1 MEHSPETNTKAKASD
16 LPLNRSY
23 GILDDIKYFFLK
35 TPKVKTLIKF
45 NSIEDRHTYNES
57 IMQRIGVDVDKY
69 KMLNIHRIGV
79 EAPASYLFGELMKW
93 NGDSM
98 CWPNH
103 IAKVHLK
110 DNKLE
115 SIQVTLF
122 GSSTPSFEK
131 RKSIFGSYV
140 LQLFMLKA
148 LRIQQTPA
156 PFDTDNA
163 RYLLYKSSGG
173 YPIGVFCMYVRSSI
187 PERGEKEMSQLFIM
201 VSFNFYGK
209 QHSANINLI
218 NRIWEGVHNRVTSH
232 VAYRFKR
239 LCEWKFENFKH
250 PEELAVQP

>member
-1 MEHSPETNTKAKASD
+1 MRSPDTITEAAGKKP
-16 LPLNRSY
+16 PLNRSY
-23 GILDDIKYFFLK
+23 GVFDDIKYFFLK

-45 NSIEDRHTYNES
+45 NSKEDRHRYNES
-57 IMQRIGVDVDKY
+57 IMQRIDVDVDKF

-79 EAPASYLFGELMKW
+79 EAPASYLFGELMRW

-103 IAKVHLK
+103 IAKVNLQ

-115 SIQVTLF
+115 NIQVTLF
-122 GSSTPSFEK
+122 GRSTPHFTK
-131 RKSIFGSYV
+131 RKGIFGLHA
-140 LQLFMLKA
+140 LQLFILKA

-156 PFDTDNA
+156 PYDTDNA

-187 PERGEKEMSQLFIM
+187 PERDEKEMSQLFIM

-209 QHSANINLI
+209 QHSANKNLV
-218 NRIWEGVHNRVTSH
+218 NRIWEGVHNRVTAH

-250 PEELAVQP
+250 PDESAVQP

>member
-1 MEHSPETNTKAKASD
+1 MNSSIDKTAETTAKD
-16 LPLNRSY
+16 PPLNRSN
-23 GILDDIKYFFLK
+23 GILDDIKYFFLQ

-45 NSIEDRHTYNES
+45 NSKEDRHRYNES
-57 IMQRIGVDVDKY
+57 IMQRISVDVDKY

-79 EAPASYLFGELMKW
+79 EAPASYLFEELMRW

-103 IAKVHLK
+103 IAKVNRIN
-110 DNKLE
+110 NKLE
-115 SIQVTLF
+115 NIQISLF
-122 GSSTPSFEK
+122 GRSTPSFKK
-131 RKSIFGSYV
+131 RKGIFGSHV
-140 LQLFMLKA
+140 IQLFMMKA

-156 PFDTDNA
+156 PYDTDNA
-163 RYLLYKSSGG
+163 RYLLYQCSGG
-173 YPIGVFCMYVRSSI
+173 YPIGVFSMYVRSSI

-209 QHSANINLI
+209 QISRNMNIV
-218 NRIWEGVHNRVTSH
+218 NRIWEGVHNRVTAH

-250 PEELAVQP
+250 PMEVVG

>member
-1 MEHSPETNTKAKASD
+1 MTIPSVKKIEAKESHPPLHSSN
-16 LPLNRSY
+16 
-23 GILDDIKYFFLK
+23 GILDDIKYFFLTK
-35 TPKVKTLIKF
+35 PEEKTLIKF
-45 NSIEDRHTYNES
+45 KSKEDRQRYNES

-103 IAKVHLK
+103 IAKVNLK
-110 DNKLE
+110 NNKLE
-115 SIQVTLF
+115 DIQVSLF
-122 GSSTPSFEK
+122 GRSTPSFKK
-131 RKSIFGSYV
+131 RGGIFTSRV

-148 LRIQQTPA
+148 IRIQQVPA
-156 PFDTDNA
+156 PNDTDNA
-163 RYLLYKSSGG
+163 RYLLYKCSGG
-173 YPIGVFCMYVRSSI
+173 YPIGVFSMYVRSSI

-209 QHSANINLI
+209 QISANMNIV
-218 NRIWEGVHNRVTSH
+218 NRIWEWVHNRVTAH

-250 PEELAVQP
+250 PMKVVG